1 MKKALSDVSKILNI
15 VLSPSRRKTNRPK
28 NYETHCF
35 CYPRSGCFRPRRM
48 RQGIQILR
56 SFRPDVQERQG
67 LQEVV
72 KRSALSPTPRHRPQ
86 TDFQNQAPARSLV
99 FLLPTQVAEPPL
111 LHPLPSYPD
120 FRKKFRCFSEISCPN
135 RSITW
140 SRSSHTLRFSPI
152 PLLEIK

>member
-1 MKKALSDVSKILNI
+1 MKKALSDVAKILNI
-15 VLSPSRRKTNRPK
+15 VFSPSRRKTNRPK

-48 RQGIQILR
+48 RQGIQAFR

-72 KRSALSPTPRHRPQ
+72 KRSALPPTPRHRPQ

-99 FLLPTQVAEPPL
+99 FLLPPDAAGSPPL
-111 LHPLPSYPD
+111 RRLHIYTD

-135 RSITW
+135 RSITC